1 VIDHISVA
9 VSDLTRSGAFYEG
22 VLAPLGLAKLVDR
35 APATIGFGKKYPEFW
50 LNVRDGLA
58 PQPESTGIHICIR
71 APSEAAVREFHAA
84 ALARNGKTAGD
95 PGPRQAAFTTYFG
108 AFIFDPDGN
117 KIEAVHFGSKFG
129 ETAGFAGFP
138 KTG

>member
-1 VIDHISVA
+1 VIDHISIA
-9 VSDLTRSGAFYEG
+9 VSDLARGASFYER
-22 VLAPLGLAKLVDR
+22 VLAPLGLSKLVDR

-50 LNVRDGLA
+50 LNARGGLA
-58 PQPESTGIHICIR
+58 PQPESTGSHICLR

-84 ALARNGKTAGD
+84 GLARDGKTAGD
-95 PGPRQAAFTTYFG
+95 PGPREAAFTTYFG

-117 KIEAVHFGSKFG
+117 KIEAIYFGSKFG